1 MALGIG
7 ALVLVRG
14 ADPAGVQ
21 AAADRSRTALSRAAA
36 DTAPPA
42 LRPPPEELTPVPPP
56 PPPPPPTPPSPPAGP
71 VQPALTVLNNSR
83 IPTLAQTAAGRYR
96 AGGWPVATIGSFR
109 GRIVATT
116 VYYLPGQRQ
125 QAREVAAAFG
135 IPRVLPRF
143 AGLPGSG
150 LTVVV
155 TRDLL

>member
-36 DTAPPA
+36 DTSRPA

-56 PPPPPPTPPSPPAGP
+56 PPPPSPTPPPAGP

>member
-56 PPPPPPTPPSPPAGP
+56 PPAPTPPAAP